1 MSTIMRISDLKQR
14 NNLPAADFGKSER
27 SETRPGESCVE
38 PVEPPIIQEAD
49 LRTDE
54 TKCNPD
60 SEQIEL
66 AGAMLHWRN
75 SESVEQIQ
83 EADLRTDGAT
93 AEDDD
98 NYSSSGWGYSYIL
111 SWINDATRMNR
122 QEYENW
128 REIQTLQKK
137 DPNFIKRYLMILKSE
152 EKVSIKNLTK
162 FIEEGRRGGKASGEN
177 IKNSTETGKEGKKM
191 ENIDKK
197 EELLKLLNDTEK
209 KIIAEIVKGTDFNKI
224 YQKVGISSKTFPC
237 CMSDIYRKTKNIIP
251 YGKKLKKT
259 VLMEYLFNECK
270 SGRGEV
276 IIPESTLS
284 SAKPVRRDTA
294 AETEKCLNKP
304 VCEESEK
311 VSEQNAKV
319 LENMLVDI
327 GTHRI
332 LDGLKVSRDF
342 LQGKYKK
349 LCETL
354 GDLLVQG
361 LADKAKESP
370 DYMLAR
376 DYDDAIFVL
385 KSAIKEL
392 EGE

>member
-1 MSTIMRISDLKQR
+1 
-14 NNLPAADFGKSER
+14 
-27 SETRPGESCVE
+27 
-38 PVEPPIIQEAD
+38 
-49 LRTDE
+49 
-54 TKCNPD
+54 
-60 SEQIEL
+60 
-66 AGAMLHWRN
+66 
-75 SESVEQIQ
+75 
-83 EADLRTDGAT
+83 
-93 AEDDD
+93 
-98 NYSSSGWGYSYIL
+98 
-111 SWINDATRMNR
+111 MNR

-162 FIEEGRRGGKASGEN
+162 IIEEGRRGGKASGEN
-177 IKNSTETGKEGKKM
+177 VRSLMKIVKEGKRASGDNIKNSTGTGKEGKKM
-191 ENIDKK
+191 QNIDKK

-259 VLMEYLFNECK
+259 VLMEYLFNECRL
-270 SGRGEV
+270 GRGEV

-284 SAKPVRRDTA
+284 SAKHVRRDTA

-304 VCEESEK
+304 VCGEAEK

-332 LDGLKVSRDF
+332 LDSLKVSRDF
-342 LQGKYKK
+342 LHGKYKK

>member
-1 MSTIMRISDLKQR
+1 
-14 NNLPAADFGKSER
+14 
-27 SETRPGESCVE
+27 
-38 PVEPPIIQEAD
+38 
-49 LRTDE
+49 
-54 TKCNPD
+54 
-60 SEQIEL
+60 
-66 AGAMLHWRN
+66 
-75 SESVEQIQ
+75 
-83 EADLRTDGAT
+83 
-93 AEDDD
+93 
-98 NYSSSGWGYSYIL
+98 
-111 SWINDATRMNR
+111 
-122 QEYENW
+122 
-128 REIQTLQKK
+128 
-137 DPNFIKRYLMILKSE
+137 
-152 EKVSIKNLTK
+152 
-162 FIEEGRRGGKASGEN
+162 
-177 IKNSTETGKEGKKM
+177 
-191 ENIDKK
+191 
-197 EELLKLLNDTEK
+197 
-209 KIIAEIVKGTDFNKI
+209 
-224 YQKVGISSKTFPC
+224 
-237 CMSDIYRKTKNIIP
+237 MSDIYRKTKNIIP

-259 VLMEYLFNECK
+259 VLMEYLFNECRF
-270 SGRGEV
+270 GRGEV

>member
-1 MSTIMRISDLKQR
+1 MKSLMKT
-14 NNLPAADFGKSER
+14 GK
-27 SETRPGESCVE
+27 
-38 PVEPPIIQEAD
+38 
-49 LRTDE
+49 
-54 TKCNPD
+54 
-60 SEQIEL
+60 
-66 AGAMLHWRN
+66 
-75 SESVEQIQ
+75 
-83 EADLRTDGAT
+83 
-93 AEDDD
+93 
-98 NYSSSGWGYSYIL
+98 
-111 SWINDATRMNR
+111 
-122 QEYENW
+122 
-128 REIQTLQKK
+128 
-137 DPNFIKRYLMILKSE
+137 
-152 EKVSIKNLTK
+152 
-162 FIEEGRRGGKASGEN
+162 EGKRGGGASGEN
-177 IKNSTETGKEGKKM
+177 IKNSTEAGKEGKKM

-270 SGRGEV
+270 FGRGEV

-284 SAKPVRRDTA
+284 SAKHVRRDTA

-311 VSEQNAKV
+311 VSEQNEKV

>member
-1 MSTIMRISDLKQR
+1 MLRISDLDLKD
-14 NNLPAADFGKSER
+14 NLPDNN
-27 SETRPGESCVE
+27 C
-38 PVEPPIIQEAD
+38 
-49 LRTDE
+49 
-54 TKCNPD
+54 TK
-60 SEQIEL
+60 
-66 AGAMLHWRN
+66 
-75 SESVEQIQ
+75 
-83 EADLRTDGAT
+83 
-93 AEDDD
+93 
-98 NYSSSGWGYSYIL
+98 SGWGYNYIL
-111 SWINDATRMNR
+111 SWISDATRMNR

-162 FIEEGRRGGKASGEN
+162 IIE
-177 IKNSTETGKEGKKM
+177 EGKKM
-191 ENIDKK
+191 QNIDKK

-209 KIIAEIVKGTDFNKI
+209 KIITEILKGTDFNKI
-224 YQKVGISSKTFPC
+224 FQKVGISSKTFPC

-259 VLMEYLFNECK
+259 VLMEYLFNECR

-276 IIPESTLS
+276 IISESTLS

-332 LDGLKVSRDF
+332 LDSLKVSRDF

-349 LCETL
+349 LCENL

-361 LADKAKESP
+361 SAAEAKESP
-370 DYMLAR
+370 DYMLAH
-376 DYDDAIFVL
+376 DYNDAIWGL
-385 KSAIKEL
+385 TRAIVEL

>member
-1 MSTIMRISDLKQR
+1 MPIAGSMSTIMRISDLKLR
-14 NNLPAADFGKSER
+14 NNLPGW
-27 SETRPGESCVE
+27 
-38 PVEPPIIQEAD
+38 I
-49 LRTDE
+49 
-54 TKCNPD
+54 
-60 SEQIEL
+60 
-66 AGAMLHWRN
+66 
-75 SESVEQIQ
+75 
-83 EADLRTDGAT
+83 LRTDGAT
-93 AEDDD
+93 AKDDD

-162 FIEEGRRGGKASGEN
+162 IIEEGRRGGKASGDNMKSLMEAGREGKRGGKASGENVRSLMKIVKEGKRASGDN
-177 IKNSTETGKEGKKM
+177 IKNSTGTGKEGKKM
-191 ENIDKK
+191 QNINKK
-197 EELLKLLNDTEK
+197 EELLKLLNYTEK

-237 CMSDIYRKTKNIIP
+237 CMSGIYRKTKNIIP

-259 VLMEYLFNECK
+259 VLMEYLFNECRF
-270 SGRGEV
+270 GRGEV

-284 SAKPVRRDTA
+284 SAKPVRRDTV

-304 VCEESEK
+304 ACGEAEK

-332 LDGLKVSRDF
+332 LDSLKVSREF

-349 LCETL
+349 LCENL

-361 LADKAKESP
+361 SADKAKESP